1 MKAII
6 ILSLVII
13 LASSDP
19 NLTNKDSLDSSRQ
32 DELNGGQLMSLGS
45 IYVKKY
51 IKTYFGRFGHYLIIY
66 RCYTHEL
73 ATIRRISMRRIQQ
86 VFDCQNRITIY

>member
-6 ILSLVII
+6 ILPLVII
-13 LASSDP
+13 LASCDP

-45 IYVKKY
+45 IYAKMY
-51 IKTYFGRFGHYLIIY
+51 IKTYFGRFGHYLVI
-66 RCYTHEL
+66 
-73 ATIRRISMRRIQQ
+73 
-86 VFDCQNRITIY
+86 